1 MDSWADEES
10 SPKPVHGRERRKEAV
25 NEEEGTSFEVKKGVL
40 RGLYIGLAER
50 EPFMDRRPQG
60 RPTSAA
66 STPRAVVAHVS
77 RQGGPASRVDARR
90 PYRIVGSWGVWGENS
105 E

>member
-10 SPKPVHGRERRKEAV
+10 SPKPVHGRERRNEVV

-50 EPFMDRRPQG
+50 EPFMDSRGASG
-60 RPTSAA
+60 RTSDSATTRSNA
-66 STPRAVVAHVS
+66 S
-77 RQGGPASRVDARR
+77 
-90 PYRIVGSWGVWGENS
+90 
-105 E
+105 